1 MHAFLVRCRRL
12 AISGFI
18 AGLFAL
24 SAAHG
29 ASGPTKPAVSDIGI
43 QPKTFMFVG
52 NSFMYYNNSM
62 HNHFLE
68 IVRAA
73 DKGGTG
79 YRATSITM
87 SGSGINWHDLESYF
101 RPGGV
106 ASHSFTRD
114 NKVVFNK
121 FDRPFDVVI
130 IQDCSQCPVHPQ
142 LKSVFHEYAKKQS
155 EVIRKNG
162 AVPVFLMT
170 WAYED
175 EPAMTGGLA
184 EEYTSAGNANKALVV
199 PAGLAFAN
207 VRAKQPGINLY
218 MKDKRHPT
226 LAGTYLAA
234 ATIYSAIY
242 RKPVPAGHA
251 SEGLSPDTAKFLQ
264 SVAWDTVQDYYR
276 R

>member
-1 MHAFLVRCRRL
+1 MHAFRVHCRRL
-12 AISGFI
+12 AVSGLI
-18 AGLFAL
+18 AGLFIL
-24 SAAHG
+24 GAAH
-29 ASGPTKPAVSDIGI
+29 AAPGPARPAVSDIGI

-62 HNHFLE
+62 HNHFLD
-68 IVRAA
+68 IVRTA
-73 DKGGTG
+73 DKGATG
-79 YRATSITM
+79 YRGTSITM

-106 ASHSFTRD
+106 ASYSFTRD

-121 FDRPFDVVI
+121 FDKPFDVVI

-155 EVIRKNG
+155 EIIRKNG
-162 AVPVFLMT
+162 AAPVFLMT

-175 EPAMTGGLA
+175 EPSMTGGLA
-184 EEYTSAGNANKALVV
+184 EEYTIAGNANKALVV

-207 VRAKQPGINLY
+207 ARAKQPGISLY

-242 RKPVPAGHA
+242 RKPVPASVGWR
-251 SEGLSPDTAKFLQ
+251 LSFM
-264 SVAWDTVQDYYR
+264 
-276 R
+276 